1 MFHLYDQT
9 RRRIGLAAFFLLCL
23 APTAAVLGWCVAW
36 RLPGHARGQAESL
49 SRQLGF
55 DVAFDGLRHPRP
67 GVVLYE
73 GLKLSDPETGQT
85 VLRCRA
91 LEATWTKTVETQG
104 KGRPAI
110 VLVASQPEVEASAA
124 DRLWQIA
131 ERALRGQYGRPEAE
145 LRLIAGELTIRAGE
159 DSQTLTDVQAGI
171 GISTGGTEAQAAFRL
186 AGTETREPV
195 RLRIE
200 RNRQVTPPRNRVELD
215 TGGAEVPCRLL
226 SLGLAELAALG
237 PSSRFCGMVRVDQ
250 TSEGWEGDARAQLLG
265 VDFDGLVSERFP
277 HKLSGMAD
285 IQVTRAHFSRGRLE
299 EAAGTIAAGP
309 GVVGQSLLDAA
320 ALRLR
325 MSRPSDSAAV
335 PDLLPYTQLVLA
347 FSLDGRGLRLEGRC
361 ESAGP
366 AALMADGRTWLLRSE
381 SAEPLPVVALIQTL
395 VPDNEIQVPATRQTD
410 WLARRLPVP
419 DVRQPRD
426 AQRVP
431 PHAPLRLRQ

>member
-1 MFHLYDQT
+1 
-9 RRRIGLAAFFLLCL
+9 
-23 APTAAVLGWCVAW
+23 
-36 RLPGHARGQAESL
+36 
-49 SRQLGF
+49 
-55 DVAFDGLRHPRP
+55 
-67 GVVLYE
+67 
-73 GLKLSDPETGQT
+73 
-85 VLRCRA
+85 
-91 LEATWTKTVETQG
+91 
-104 KGRPAI
+104 
-110 VLVASQPEVEASAA
+110 
-124 DRLWQIA
+124 
-131 ERALRGQYGRPEAE
+131 
-145 LRLIAGELTIRAGE
+145 
-159 DSQTLTDVQAGI
+159 
-171 GISTGGTEAQAAFRL
+171 
-186 AGTETREPV
+186 V